1 MVPRVFP
8 KVTPAVVQP
17 EDNGQPGF
25 ALHGAEEA
33 HLVATP
39 QHPLIPRGPRTEQ
52 GDSHRRM

>member
-1 MVPRVFP
+1 MVPRVFS

-17 EDNGQPGF
+17 EDNGQLGF

-39 QHPLIPRGPRTEQ
+39 QHPPHPSWAPNRAR
-52 GDSHRRM
+52 